1 MNFNNGA
8 QNNQFNGSMPPHMMY
23 QQQMQMHVY
32 QQPMGNGQPM
42 PFGNQT
48 PGSQNASYEK
58 KNQKGG
64 SPSGKNQRYEKKDK
78 NSSL

>member
-1 MNFNNGA
+1 M
-8 QNNQFNGSMPPHMMY
+8 S
-23 QQQMQMHVY
+23 MHVY
-32 QQPMGNGQPM
+32 QQPVANGQPM

-48 PGSQNASYEK
+48 PGNQNASYEK

-78 NSSL
+78 NNSL